1 MRRLTLMAASILML
15 LTLFAPA
22 AMAAG
27 PVTSTGSVVVTV
39 NGTADVPAGSNLDA
53 VVVVDGTATISG
65 TAETVVVVSGT
76 ATLANATVD
85 QLVVIDGR
93 VDLIAGTT
101 VRNIR
106 TIEGTVT
113 QDPTAVVTG
122 GMRSYESDL
131 LALSLLLAPLALLF
145 TAGLALAA
153 IIAGLVVAAFGAR
166 QVRSME
172 DRITREPGQTL
183 VAGIAGTI
191 ILPVVGALLTA
202 TIIGAPVGLALLLG
216 VLPVLA
222 FVGWLVAAIW
232 VGDWMLAR
240 GHASREARHPYR
252 VAVLGVV
259 VLAVASLVPFVSTV
273 ATMFGFGALLLVAW
287 DIVRPA
293 PVTPEPIGPM
303 QMAPS
308 AG

>member
-1 MRRLTLMAASILML
+1 VRRLTLMAASILVL
-15 LTLFAPA
+15 LTLLAPA

-39 NGTADVPAGSNLDA
+39 NGAADVPAGSNLDA

-65 TAETVVVVSGT
+65 TAETVVVVGGT

-93 VDLIAGTT
+93 VDLLAGTT
-101 VRNIR
+101 VQDIR

-113 QDPTAVVTG
+113 QDPSAVVTG

-131 LALSLLLAPLALLF
+131 VALSLLLAPLALLF

-153 IIAGLVVAAFGAR
+153 VISGLLVAAFGAR
-166 QVRSME
+166 QVRRME
-172 DRITREPGQTL
+172 DRITQEPGQTL

-191 ILPVVGALLTA
+191 ILPVIGALLTV

-222 FVGWLVAAIW
+222 FAGWLVAAIW

-240 GHASREARHPYR
+240 GRGSRGTGHPYR
-252 VAVLGVV
+252 AAVLGVV
-259 VLAVASLVPFVSTV
+259 VLAVASIIPFVSTV

-293 PVTPEPIGPM
+293 PATAEPILPM